1 MPDSRTRVRMADVP
15 LTTVST
21 SIPKQP
27 HCPFVRCPV
36 DTVSSLAALALGGAA
51 SADEETGSFFG
62 LLSLSPPSGDGGS
75 SPSSTSRPEASPVS
89 HTRAVPGSPPP
100 RRSRSS
106 TMKPTDR
113 DLVERAKDN
122 GDAEA
127 FGQLVRRHQQRIH
140 RLAIHMLR
148 DRAEAEDVTQETFI
162 RAYQALARFDG
173 RSEPYTW
180 FYRITVNLSLNRI
193 RSRKTART
201 THDTDDPRL
210 DGLLVDKRPDT
221 SDPAGSAQ
229 RRQVY
234 ETLTKGID
242 QLSDT
247 LRTTL
252 ILVCIDGRSH
262 EDVAQILGAP
272 EGTIAWRIH
281 EARRKLKEF
290 MQARGFEPDGD
301 GT

>member
-1 MPDSRTRVRMADVP
+1 
-15 LTTVST
+15 
-21 SIPKQP
+21 
-27 HCPFVRCPV
+27 
-36 DTVSSLAALALGGAA
+36 
-51 SADEETGSFFG
+51 
-62 LLSLSPPSGDGGS
+62 
-75 SPSSTSRPEASPVS
+75 
-89 HTRAVPGSPPP
+89 
-100 RRSRSS
+100 
-106 TMKPTDR
+106 MKPSDR
-113 DLVERAKDN
+113 DLVDLAKG
-122 GDAEA
+122 GDAQA
-127 FGQLVRRHQQRIH
+127 FGQLVKRHQQRIH
-140 RLAIHMLR
+140 RLAVHMLR

-180 FYRITVNLSLNRI
+180 FYRITINLSLNRI

-210 DGLLVDKRPDT
+210 DGVLIDRRPET
-221 SDPAGSAQ
+221 ADPGSSAQ
-229 RRQVY
+229 RKELY
-234 ETLTKGID
+234 LALTHGID

-262 EDVAQILGAP
+262 EDVAAILGAP

-290 MQARGFEPDGD
+290 MQARGFDPEGD